1 MATDFWTSSQH
12 CRWSVDRTTLRDA
25 RAEDI
30 QYVDHP
36 EHLDFLAIFFSGLIG
51 KLGKKLS
58 LKQRVIATA
67 TVFFRRFYLKNAYCE
82 TDPFIVIAA
91 CCYVAAKA
99 EESPVHIKN
108 VVSEA
113 RSLFS
118 KYGIKTFPAD
128 NAKLAEMEFYLV
140 DDLECD
146 LTVFHPYRT
155 LMTLCS
161 KEGSDVGEAEAGE
174 AGVGIDDGPR
184 YWGTGEGRLEMHE
197 GALQMAWFLIN
208 DTYRSDLC
216 LLYPPHLIAITA
228 IYMACAVHQETRGD
242 IEKQTQVQPHGVAGS
257 TGAPGSMRRSSR
269 PSSSSF
275 KRQQPQDIVGF
286 LAGLNVNMGLVAT
299 IAQEIVA
306 LHALWD
312 RYNDDGT
319 MSDAVRAS
327 LKRSVKGAIL
337 GGTTPSPVGT
347 PVVCGRGEIVTPGFL
362 VPLFWRMREAR
373 MSGAHAGPS
382 RAVNKVLERAQA
394 AG

>member
-1 MATDFWTSSQH
+1 
-12 CRWSVDRTTLRDA
+12 
-25 RAEDI
+25 
-30 QYVDHP
+30 
-36 EHLDFLAIFFSGLIG
+36 
-51 KLGKKLS
+51 
-58 LKQRVIATA
+58 
-67 TVFFRRFYLKNAYCE
+67 
-82 TDPFIVIAA
+82 
-91 CCYVAAKA
+91 
-99 EESPVHIKN
+99 
-108 VVSEA
+108 
-113 RSLFS
+113 
-118 KYGIKTFPAD
+118 
-128 NAKLAEMEFYLV
+128 MEFYLV

-197 GALQMAWFLIN
+197 GALQMAWYGSCPECRRTLTLRRFLIN